1 MGNNNQKPR
10 AHALDAL
17 RGYAIITMVLSAME
31 AFSVLPRWM
40 YHAQVPPPD
49 HVFDPTI
56 YGITWV
62 DIIFPFFL
70 FSMGAAIPLSLGRQ
84 HAKGESIMKLTW
96 KTVQRWVKLTFFAIF
111 IIHAFPFMLGY
122 EQEWMRYAMPI
133 FFFIL
138 LCLMFMPNPFGLSPY
153 KARAITWSAYLVAVG
168 FMLLQPYAGGAPFRL
183 TDSDCIM
190 LILANVSLTGSIIYL
205 LTIGHPLRRRALL
218 PFLVAL
224 VMAAHTANSWPALL
238 IHTSWLPWLYLPAY
252 QEYLLIII
260 PGTVAGEWIAQWLE
274 KMKAN
279 DTSEGLVESVQK
291 KNEAVLENVNPLK
304 GGGEAVLENGNPLKG
319 GRGAVLENGNKVK
332 NDEKAVLENVN
343 PLKGGRG
350 AVLENGNGVKNDEKV
365 VLENG
370 NPLKGGGGAV
380 LENENKVRT
389 RSEEMKD
396 KENSLALPV
405 AFLSLALIVVNVV
418 LLFGRHLVAN
428 LVATMVLTALTAWLL
443 RSRREAGTTGVE
455 AAKQR
460 SASKD
465 ASSQNAAKQEV
476 SNREASSQEAAE
488 REVSNREASSQEAAK
503 QEVSSREAS
512 SQEASKQEVYNHRS
526 SSITASPTLHFW
538 QRLSSAGAY
547 LLLLG
552 LCLESYEGGIR
563 KDDVTLSYLF
573 VTCGLAFYALLLLT
587 VVCDHWHVR
596 WLCAPLEMVGKN
608 PMVAYVSASMV
619 IIPVLILTHIYPYI
633 DALSS
638 QPLTGFLK
646 GVLLTTLCMALT
658 AWFTHKRWFWKT

>member
-205 LTIGHPLRRRALL
+205 LTIGHPLRRLALL

-224 VMAAHTANSWPALL
+224 FMAAHTANSWPALL

-279 DTSEGLVESVQK
+279 DTSKGLVDNYQK
-291 KNEAVLENVNPLK
+291 KS
-304 GGGEAVLENGNPLKG
+304 EAVLENGNPLKG

-332 NDEKAVLENVN
+332 NDEKAVLEKGN
-343 PLKGGRG
+343 PLKGGRE
-350 AVLENGNGVKNDEKV
+350 AVLENGNKVKNDEK
-365 VLENG
+365 
-370 NPLKGGGGAV
+370 AV

-396 KENSLALPV
+396 KENALALPV
-405 AFLSLALIVVNVV
+405 ALLSLALIVVNVV

-443 RSRREAGTTGVE
+443 RSRRKAGTTGVE
-455 AAKQR
+455 AAKQ
-460 SASKD
+460 D
-465 ASSQNAAKQEV
+465 T
-476 SNREASSQEAAE
+476 SNQ
-488 REVSNREASSQEAAK
+488 
-503 QEVSSREAS
+503 
-512 SQEASKQEVYNHRS
+512 RS
-526 SSITASPTLHFW
+526 SSAPASPTLHFW

-619 IIPVLILTHIYPYI
+619 IIPVLILTQLYPYI

-646 GVLLTTLCMALT
+646 GVLLTALCMALT

>member
-205 LTIGHPLRRRALL
+205 LTIGHPLRRLALL

-224 VMAAHTANSWPALL
+224 FMAAHTANSWPALL

-279 DTSEGLVESVQK
+279 DTSKGLVDNYQK
-291 KNEAVLENVNPLK
+291 KSEAVLENVNPLK
-304 GGGEAVLENGNPLKG
+304 SR
-319 GRGAVLENGNKVK
+319 RGAVLENGDKVK
-332 NDEKAVLENVN
+332 NDDKAVLENVN
-343 PLKGGRG
+343 LLKGGR
-350 AVLENGNGVKNDEKV
+350 E
-365 VLENG
+365 
-370 NPLKGGGGAV
+370 AV

-396 KENSLALPV
+396 KENALALPV

-476 SNREASSQEAAE
+476 SNREASSQEAAKQE
-488 REVSNREASSQEAAK
+488 VSSREASLQEASKQEVSNREASLQEAAK

-526 SSITASPTLHFW
+526 SSIPASPTLHFW

>member
-205 LTIGHPLRRRALL
+205 LTIGHPLRRLALL

-224 VMAAHTANSWPALL
+224 FMAAHTANSWPALL

-274 KMKAN
+274 TMKAN
-279 DTSEGLVESVQK
+279 DTSKGLVDNYQK
-291 KNEAVLENVNPLK
+291 KS
-304 GGGEAVLENGNPLKG
+304 EAVLENGNPLKG

-332 NDEKAVLENVN
+332 NDEKAVLEN
-343 PLKGGRG
+343 G
-350 AVLENGNGVKNDEKV
+350 
-365 VLENG
+365 
-370 NPLKGGGGAV
+370 
-380 LENENKVRT
+380 NKVRT

-396 KENSLALPV
+396 KENALALPV
-405 AFLSLALIVVNVV
+405 ALLSLALIVVNVV

-443 RSRREAGTTGVE
+443 RSRREAGTPGVE

-460 SASKD
+460 VASKD
-465 ASSQNAAKQEV
+465 ASSQNAAKQEL
-476 SNREASSQEAAE
+476 
-488 REVSNREASSQEAAK
+488 SNREASSQEAAK
-503 QEVSSREAS
+503 QEVSNQKTS
-512 SQEASKQEVYNHRS
+512 SVP
-526 SSITASPTLHFW
+526 ASPTLHFW

-619 IIPVLILTHIYPYI
+619 IIPVLILTQLYPYI

-646 GVLLTTLCMALT
+646 GVLLTALCMALT

>member
-122 EQEWMRYAMPI
+122 EQEWMCYAMPI

-205 LTIGHPLRRRALL
+205 LTIGHPLRRLALL

-224 VMAAHTANSWPALL
+224 FMAAHTANSWPALL

-274 KMKAN
+274 KMKTN
-279 DTSEGLVESVQK
+279 DTSKGLVDNYQK
-291 KNEAVLENVNPLK
+291 KNEAVLD
-304 GGGEAVLENGNPLKG
+304 NGNPLKG
-319 GRGAVLENGNKVK
+319 GRE
-332 NDEKAVLENVN
+332 
-343 PLKGGRG
+343 
-350 AVLENGNGVKNDEKV
+350 AVLENGNGVKNDEK
-365 VLENG
+365 
-370 NPLKGGGGAV
+370 AV

-389 RSEEMKD
+389 RSEEMKE
-396 KENSLALPV
+396 KENALALPV
-405 AFLSLALIVVNVV
+405 ALLSLALIVVNVV

-443 RSRREAGTTGVE
+443 RSRRKAGTTGVE

-460 SASKD
+460 AASKD
-465 ASSQNAAKQEV
+465 ASSQNAAKQELSNREASLQEAAKQEV
-476 SNREASSQEAAE
+476 SNREASSQEAA
-488 REVSNREASSQEAAK
+488 
-503 QEVSSREAS
+503 
-512 SQEASKQEVYNHRS
+512 KQEVYNQKTS
-526 SSITASPTLHFW
+526 SVPASPTLHFW

-638 QPLTGFLK
+638 EPLTGFLK
-646 GVLLTTLCMALT
+646 GVLLTALCMALT

>member
-40 YHAQVPPPD
+40 YHAQEPPPD

-70 FSMGAAIPLSLGRQ
+70 FSMGAAVPLSLGRQ

-205 LTIGHPLRRRALL
+205 LTIGHPLRRLALL

-224 VMAAHTANSWPALL
+224 FMAAHTANSWPALL

-260 PGTVAGEWIAQWLE
+260 PGTVAGEWITQWLE

-279 DTSEGLVESVQK
+279 DTSKGLVENYQK
-291 KNEAVLENVNPLK
+291 KS
-304 GGGEAVLENGNPLKG
+304 EAVLENGNPLKG
-319 GRGAVLENGNKVK
+319 RGGAVLENGNKVK

-343 PLKGGRG
+343 LLKGGRE
-350 AVLENGNGVKNDEKV
+350 AVLENWNKVKNDEKV
-365 VLENG
+365 
-370 NPLKGGGGAV
+370 V

-389 RSEEMKD
+389 RSEEMKE
-396 KENSLALPV
+396 KENALALPV
-405 AFLSLALIVVNVV
+405 ALLSLALIVVNVV

-455 AAKQR
+455 AAKQK
-460 SASKD
+460 AALKD

-488 REVSNREASSQEAAK
+488 QEVSSREASSQEAAK
-503 QEVSSREAS
+503 QEV
-512 SQEASKQEVYNHRS
+512 YNQKS
-526 SSITASPTLHFW
+526 SSIPASPTLHFW

-646 GVLLTTLCMALT
+646 GVLLTALCMALT

>member
-153 KARAITWSAYLVAVG
+153 KARTITWSAYLVAVG

-205 LTIGHPLRRRALL
+205 LTIGHPLRRLALL

-224 VMAAHTANSWPALL
+224 FMAAHTANSWPALL

-279 DTSEGLVESVQK
+279 DTSKGPVESYQK
-291 KNEAVLENVNPLK
+291 KSEAVFES
-304 GGGEAVLENGNPLKG
+304 
-319 GRGAVLENGNKVK
+319 GNK
-332 NDEKAVLENVN
+332 
-343 PLKGGRG
+343 
-350 AVLENGNGVKNDEKV
+350 VKNDEKV

-370 NPLKGGGGAV
+370 NPLKGRKEAVLENGNKVKNDEKVV

-396 KENSLALPV
+396 KENALALPV
-405 AFLSLALIVVNVV
+405 ALLSLALIVVNVV

-455 AAKQR
+455 AAKQ
-460 SASKD
+460 D
-465 ASSQNAAKQEV
+465 T
-476 SNREASSQEAAE
+476 SNQ
-488 REVSNREASSQEAAK
+488 K
-503 QEVSSREAS
+503 
-512 SQEASKQEVYNHRS
+512 S
-526 SSITASPTLHFW
+526 SSTPASPTLHFW

-619 IIPVLILTHIYPYI
+619 IIPVLILTQLYPYI

-646 GVLLTTLCMALT
+646 GVLLTALCMALT

>member
-205 LTIGHPLRRRALL
+205 LTIGHPLRRLALL

-224 VMAAHTANSWPALL
+224 FMAAHTANSWPALL

-252 QEYLLIII
+252 QVYLLIII

-279 DTSEGLVESVQK
+279 DTSEGLVESYQK

-304 GGGEAVLENGNPLKG
+304 GGRE
-319 GRGAVLENGNKVK
+319 
-332 NDEKAVLENVN
+332 
-343 PLKGGRG
+343 

-365 VLENG
+365 
-370 NPLKGGGGAV
+370 V

-396 KENSLALPV
+396 KENALALPV

-476 SNREASSQEAAE
+476 SNREASL
-488 REVSNREASSQEAAK
+488 QEAAK

-512 SQEASKQEVYNHRS
+512 SQEASKQEVYNREAS
-526 SSITASPTLHFW
+526 LQEAAQQEVYNQKCSSIPASPTLHFW

-619 IIPVLILTHIYPYI
+619 IIPVLILTQLYPYI

>member
-205 LTIGHPLRRRALL
+205 LTIGHPLRRLALL

-224 VMAAHTANSWPALL
+224 FMAAHTANSWPALL

-279 DTSEGLVESVQK
+279 DTSKGLVDNYQK
-291 KNEAVLENVNPLK
+291 KNEAVLD
-304 GGGEAVLENGNPLKG
+304 NGNPLKG
-319 GRGAVLENGNKVK
+319 GREAVLENGNKVK
-332 NDEKAVLENVN
+332 NDEKAVLEN
-343 PLKGGRG
+343 
-350 AVLENGNGVKNDEKV
+350 
-365 VLENG
+365 
-370 NPLKGGGGAV
+370 
-380 LENENKVRT
+380 ENKVRT
-389 RSEEMKD
+389 RREEMKD
-396 KENSLALPV
+396 KENALALPV
-405 AFLSLALIVVNVV
+405 ALLSLALIVVNVV

-460 SASKD
+460 AASRD
-465 ASSQNAAKQEV
+465 ASSQNAAK
-476 SNREASSQEAAE
+476 

-503 QEVSSREAS
+503 QEA
-512 SQEASKQEVYNHRS
+512 YNQKC
-526 SSITASPTLHFW
+526 SSIQASPTLHFW

-646 GVLLTTLCMALT
+646 GVLLTALCMALT

>member
-153 KARAITWSAYLVAVG
+153 KARTITWSAYLVAVG

-205 LTIGHPLRRRALL
+205 LTIGHPLRRLALL

-224 VMAAHTANSWPALL
+224 FMAAHTANSWPAQL

-260 PGTVAGEWIAQWLE
+260 PGTVAGEWIAQWLD

-279 DTSEGLVESVQK
+279 DTSKGLVDNYQK
-291 KNEAVLENVNPLK
+291 KNEAVLES
-304 GGGEAVLENGNPLKG
+304 
-319 GRGAVLENGNKVK
+319 GNKVK
-332 NDEKAVLENVN
+332 NDEKVVLENGN
-343 PLKGGRG
+343 PLNGGRG

-365 VLENG
+365 VLEN
-370 NPLKGGGGAV
+370 
-380 LENENKVRT
+380 ENKVRT
-389 RSEEMKD
+389 RSEEMKG
-396 KENSLALPV
+396 KENALALPV
-405 AFLSLALIVVNVV
+405 ALLSLALIVVNVV

-443 RSRREAGTTGVE
+443 RSRREAGKTGVE

-460 SASKD
+460 VASQD
-465 ASSQNAAKQEV
+465 
-476 SNREASSQEAAE
+476 
-488 REVSNREASSQEAAK
+488 ASSQEAAK
-503 QEVSSREAS
+503 QELSNRDAS
-512 SQEASKQEVYNHRS
+512 SQEAAKQEISNQKS
-526 SSITASPTLHFW
+526 SSAPASPTLHFW

-646 GVLLTTLCMALT
+646 GVLLTSLCMALT
-658 AWFTHKRWFWKT
+658 AWFTRKRWFWKT

>member
-205 LTIGHPLRRRALL
+205 LTIGHPLRRLALL

-224 VMAAHTANSWPALL
+224 FMAAHTANSWPALL

-279 DTSEGLVESVQK
+279 DTSKGLVDNYQK
-291 KNEAVLENVNPLK
+291 KSEAVLES
-304 GGGEAVLENGNPLKG
+304 GNPLKG
-319 GRGAVLENGNKVK
+319 GRGAVLENGNS
-332 NDEKAVLENVN
+332 
-343 PLKGGRG
+343 
-350 AVLENGNGVKNDEKV
+350 VKNDEKV
-365 VLENG
+365 VLED
-370 NPLKGGGGAV
+370 
-380 LENENKVRT
+380 ENKVKT

-396 KENSLALPV
+396 KENALALPV
-405 AFLSLALIVVNVV
+405 ALLSLALIVVNVV

-443 RSRREAGTTGVE
+443 RSRCEVDTTGVE

-460 SASKD
+460 AALKD
-465 ASSQNAAKQEV
+465 ASSQN
-476 SNREASSQEAAE
+476 
-488 REVSNREASSQEAAK
+488 AAK

-512 SQEASKQEVYNHRS
+512 SQEAAKQEVYNQKC
-526 SSITASPTLHFW
+526 SSIPASPTLHFW

-646 GVLLTTLCMALT
+646 GVLLTALCMALT

>member
-205 LTIGHPLRRRALL
+205 LTIGRPLRRLALL

-224 VMAAHTANSWPALL
+224 FMAAHTANSWPALL

-279 DTSEGLVESVQK
+279 DTSKGLVDNYQK
-291 KNEAVLENVNPLK
+291 KN
-304 GGGEAVLENGNPLKG
+304 EAVLENGNPLKG
-319 GRGAVLENGNKVK
+319 GKEAVLENGNKVK
-332 NDEKAVLENVN
+332 NDEKVVLES
-343 PLKGGRG
+343 
-350 AVLENGNGVKNDEKV
+350 GNGVKNDEK
-365 VLENG
+365 
-370 NPLKGGGGAV
+370 AV
-380 LENENKVRT
+380 LESENKVRT
-389 RSEEMKD
+389 RSEEMKE
-396 KENSLALPV
+396 KENALALPV
-405 AFLSLALIVVNVV
+405 ALLSLALIVVNVV

-443 RSRREAGTTGVE
+443 RSRREAGTTDVE

-460 SASKD
+460 VASKD

-476 SNREASSQEAAE
+476 SNREASSQEAA
-488 REVSNREASSQEAAK
+488 
-503 QEVSSREAS
+503 
-512 SQEASKQEVYNHRS
+512 KQEVYNQRS
-526 SSITASPTLHFW
+526 SSAPASPTLHFW

-619 IIPVLILTHIYPYI
+619 IIPVLILTQLYPYI
-633 DALSS
+633 DALSP

-646 GVLLTTLCMALT
+646 GVLLTALCMALT

>member
-122 EQEWMRYAMPI
+122 EKEWMRFAMPI

-205 LTIGHPLRRRALL
+205 LTIGHPLRRLALL

-224 VMAAHTANSWPALL
+224 FMAAHTANSWPALL

-279 DTSEGLVESVQK
+279 DTSKGLVENYQK
-291 KNEAVLENVNPLK
+291 KSEAVLENV
-304 GGGEAVLENGNPLKG
+304 NPLKG

-332 NDEKAVLENVN
+332 NDEKAVLEN
-343 PLKGGRG
+343 
-350 AVLENGNGVKNDEKV
+350 
-365 VLENG
+365 
-370 NPLKGGGGAV
+370 
-380 LENENKVRT
+380 ENKVRT

-396 KENSLALPV
+396 KENALALPV
-405 AFLSLALIVVNVV
+405 ALLSLALIVVNVV

-443 RSRREAGTTGVE
+443 RSRRKAGTTGVE

-460 SASKD
+460 AASRD
-465 ASSQNAAKQEV
+465 
-476 SNREASSQEAAE
+476 
-488 REVSNREASSQEAAK
+488 ASSQEAAK
-503 QEVSSREAS
+503 QEV
-512 SQEASKQEVYNHRS
+512 YNQKS
-526 SSITASPTLHFW
+526 SSAPASPTLHFW

-619 IIPVLILTHIYPYI
+619 IIPVLILTQLYPYI

-646 GVLLTTLCMALT
+646 GVLLTALCMALT

>member
-205 LTIGHPLRRRALL
+205 LTIGHPLRRLALL

-224 VMAAHTANSWPALL
+224 FMAAHTANSWPALL

-279 DTSEGLVESVQK
+279 DTSKGLVDNYQK
-291 KNEAVLENVNPLK
+291 KS
-304 GGGEAVLENGNPLKG
+304 EAVLENGNPLKG
-319 GRGAVLENGNKVK
+319 GKGAVLENGNKVK
-332 NDEKAVLENVN
+332 NDEKAVLEN
-343 PLKGGRG
+343 
-350 AVLENGNGVKNDEKV
+350 
-365 VLENG
+365 
-370 NPLKGGGGAV
+370 
-380 LENENKVRT
+380 ENKVRT
-389 RSEEMKD
+389 RSEEMKE
-396 KENSLALPV
+396 KENALALPV
-405 AFLSLALIVVNVV
+405 ALLSLALIVVNVV

-443 RSRREAGTTGVE
+443 RSRREAGTPGVE

-460 SASKD
+460 VASKD
-465 ASSQNAAKQEV
+465 ASSQNV
-476 SNREASSQEAAE
+476 
-488 REVSNREASSQEAAK
+488 AK

-512 SQEASKQEVYNHRS
+512 SQEAAKQEVSNQKTS
-526 SSITASPTLHFW
+526 SVPASPTLHFW

-563 KDDVTLSYLF
+563 KDNVTLSYLF

-646 GVLLTTLCMALT
+646 GVLLTALCMALT

>member
-84 HAKGESIMKLTW
+84 HAKGESITKLTW

-205 LTIGHPLRRRALL
+205 LTIGHPLRRLALL
-218 PFLVAL
+218 PFLIAL
-224 VMAAHTANSWPALL
+224 FMAAHTANSWPAQL

-274 KMKAN
+274 KMKAK
-279 DTSEGLVESVQK
+279 DTGKGLVENYQK
-291 KNEAVLENVNPLK
+291 KS
-304 GGGEAVLENGNPLKG
+304 EAVLENGNPLKG

-332 NDEKAVLENVN
+332 NDEKVVLGNVN

-350 AVLENGNGVKNDEKV
+350 AVLESGNKVKNDEKV

-370 NPLKGGGGAV
+370 N
-380 LENENKVRT
+380 KVRT
-389 RSEEMKD
+389 KSEEMKE
-396 KENSLALPV
+396 KENALALPV
-405 AFLSLALIVVNVV
+405 ALLSLVLIVTNVV

-428 LVATMVLTALTAWLL
+428 LIATIVLTALTAWLL

-460 SASKD
+460 AASKD
-465 ASSQNAAKQEV
+465 ASSQGAAKQEV

-488 REVSNREASSQEAAK
+488 QEVSKREASSQGAAKQEVSNREASSQEAAE
-503 QEVSSREAS
+503 QEVSN
-512 SQEASKQEVYNHRS
+512 QKS
-526 SSITASPTLHFW
+526 SSSPASPTLHFW

-646 GVLLTTLCMALT
+646 GVLLTALCMALT

>member
-205 LTIGHPLRRRALL
+205 LTIGHPLRRLALL

-224 VMAAHTANSWPALL
+224 FMAAHTANSWPALL

-279 DTSEGLVESVQK
+279 DTSKGLVDNYQK

-304 GGGEAVLENGNPLKG
+304 GGK
-319 GRGAVLENGNKVK
+319 
-332 NDEKAVLENVN
+332 
-343 PLKGGRG
+343 G

-380 LENENKVRT
+380 LENGNKVKNDEKAVLENENKVRT

-396 KENSLALPV
+396 KENALALPV
-405 AFLSLALIVVNVV
+405 ALLSLALIIVNVV

-428 LVATMVLTALTAWLL
+428 LVATMVLTALSAWLL
-443 RSRREAGTTGVE
+443 RSRRKAGTTGVE

-460 SASKD
+460 AASRD

-488 REVSNREASSQEAAK
+488 REVSSREASSQEAAK
-503 QEVSSREAS
+503 QEV
-512 SQEASKQEVYNHRS
+512 YNQKC
-526 SSITASPTLHFW
+526 SSIPASPTLHFW

-619 IIPVLILTHIYPYI
+619 IIPVLILTQLYPYI

>member
-205 LTIGHPLRRRALL
+205 LTIGHPLRRLALL

-224 VMAAHTANSWPALL
+224 FMAAHTANSWPALL

-279 DTSEGLVESVQK
+279 DTSEGLVESYQK
-291 KNEAVLENVNPLK
+291 KNE
-304 GGGEAVLENGNPLKG
+304 
-319 GRGAVLENGNKVK
+319 
-332 NDEKAVLENVN
+332 AVLENVN

-365 VLENG
+365 VLEN
-370 NPLKGGGGAV
+370 
-380 LENENKVRT
+380 ENKVRT

-396 KENSLALPV
+396 KENALALPV
-405 AFLSLALIVVNVV
+405 ALLSLALIIVNVV

-460 SASKD
+460 AASRD

-476 SNREASSQEAAE
+476 SNREASLQEAAKQ
-488 REVSNREASSQEAAK
+488 EVSSREASSQEAAK

-512 SQEASKQEVYNHRS
+512 SQEASKQEVYNQKT
-526 SSITASPTLHFW
+526 SSIPASPTLHFW

-646 GVLLTTLCMALT
+646 GVLLTALCMALT

>member
-168 FMLLQPYAGGAPFRL
+168 FMLLQPYAGGAPFRI

-205 LTIGHPLRRRALL
+205 LTIGHPLRRLALL

-224 VMAAHTANSWPALL
+224 FMAAHTANSWPALL

-279 DTSEGLVESVQK
+279 DTSMGLVDNYQK
-291 KNEAVLENVNPLK
+291 KS
-304 GGGEAVLENGNPLKG
+304 EAVLENGNPLKG
-319 GRGAVLENGNKVK
+319 GREAVLENGNKVK
-332 NDEKAVLENVN
+332 NDEKAVLEN
-343 PLKGGRG
+343 
-350 AVLENGNGVKNDEKV
+350 
-365 VLENG
+365 
-370 NPLKGGGGAV
+370 
-380 LENENKVRT
+380 ENKVRT
-389 RSEEMKD
+389 RSEEMKE
-396 KENSLALPV
+396 KENALALPV
-405 AFLSLALIVVNVV
+405 ALLSLALIVVNVV

-443 RSRREAGTTGVE
+443 RSRRKAGTTGVE

-460 SASKD
+460 AALKD
-465 ASSQNAAKQEV
+465 ASSQNAAKQEL
-476 SNREASSQEAAE
+476 
-488 REVSNREASSQEAAK
+488 SNREASSQEAAK
-503 QEVSSREAS
+503 QDISN
-512 SQEASKQEVYNHRS
+512 QKS
-526 SSITASPTLHFW
+526 SSTPASPTLHFW

-587 VVCDHWHVR
+587 VVCDHWHAR

-646 GVLLTTLCMALT
+646 GVLLTALCMALT

>member
-205 LTIGHPLRRRALL
+205 LTIGHPLRRLALL

-224 VMAAHTANSWPALL
+224 FMAAHTANSWPALL

-252 QEYLLIII
+252 QVYLLIII

-279 DTSEGLVESVQK
+279 DTSKGLVDNYQK
-291 KNEAVLENVNPLK
+291 KNE
-304 GGGEAVLENGNPLKG
+304 
-319 GRGAVLENGNKVK
+319 
-332 NDEKAVLENVN
+332 AVLENVN

-365 VLENG
+365 VLEN
-370 NPLKGGGGAV
+370 
-380 LENENKVRT
+380 ENKVRT

-396 KENSLALPV
+396 KENALALPV

-476 SNREASSQEAAE
+476 SNREASSQEAAKQE
-488 REVSNREASSQEAAK
+488 VSSREASLQEASKQEVSNREASSQEAA
-503 QEVSSREAS
+503 Q
-512 SQEASKQEVYNHRS
+512 QEVYNQKC
-526 SSITASPTLHFW
+526 SSIPASPTLHFW

-573 VTCGLAFYALLLLT
+573 VTCGLAFYGLLLRT
-587 VVCDHWHVR
+587 VVCDHWQGR

>member
-84 HAKGESIMKLTW
+84 HAKGESIMRLTW

-153 KARAITWSAYLVAVG
+153 KARAITWSAYLVAIG

-205 LTIGHPLRRRALL
+205 LTIGHPLRRLALL

-224 VMAAHTANSWPALL
+224 FMAAHTANSWPALL

-279 DTSEGLVESVQK
+279 DTSKGLVESYQK
-291 KNEAVLENVNPLK
+291 KNEAVLEN
-304 GGGEAVLENGNPLKG
+304 GNPLNG
-319 GRGAVLENGNKVK
+319 GRE
-332 NDEKAVLENVN
+332 
-343 PLKGGRG
+343 
-350 AVLENGNGVKNDEKV
+350 AVLENGNGVKNDEK
-365 VLENG
+365 
-370 NPLKGGGGAV
+370 AV

-396 KENSLALPV
+396 KENALALPV
-405 AFLSLALIVVNVV
+405 ALLSLALIVVNVV

-443 RSRREAGTTGVE
+443 RSRREV
-455 AAKQR
+455 
-460 SASKD
+460 
-465 ASSQNAAKQEV
+465 
-476 SNREASSQEAAE
+476 
-488 REVSNREASSQEAAK
+488 SSQEAAK
-503 QEVSSREAS
+503 QEVSN
-512 SQEASKQEVYNHRS
+512 QKS
-526 SSITASPTLHFW
+526 SSTPASPTLHFW

-619 IIPVLILTHIYPYI
+619 IIPVLILTQLYPYI

-646 GVLLTTLCMALT
+646 GVLLTALCMALT

>member
-84 HAKGESIMKLTW
+84 HAKGESIMKLAW

-205 LTIGHPLRRRALL
+205 LTIGHPLRRLALL

-224 VMAAHTANSWPALL
+224 FMAAHTANSWPALL

-279 DTSEGLVESVQK
+279 DTSKGLVDNYQK
-291 KNEAVLENVNPLK
+291 KNEAVLES
-304 GGGEAVLENGNPLKG
+304 
-319 GRGAVLENGNKVK
+319 GNK
-332 NDEKAVLENVN
+332 
-343 PLKGGRG
+343 
-350 AVLENGNGVKNDEKV
+350 VKNDEKV

-370 NPLKGGGGAV
+370 NPLKGGRGAVLESGNGVKNDEKVV

-389 RSEEMKD
+389 RSEEMKE
-396 KENSLALPV
+396 KENALALPV
-405 AFLSLALIVVNVV
+405 ALLSLALIVVNVV

-443 RSRREAGTTGVE
+443 RSRREVGTTGVE

-460 SASKD
+460 AASKD
-465 ASSQNAAKQEV
+465 ASSQNAAKQEL
-476 SNREASSQEAAE
+476 
-488 REVSNREASSQEAAK
+488 SNREASSQEAAK
-503 QEVSSREAS
+503 QEVSNRESS
-512 SQEASKQEVYNHRS
+512 SQEVAKQEVSNQKS
-526 SSITASPTLHFW
+526 SSTTASPTLHFW

-619 IIPVLILTHIYPYI
+619 IIPVLILTQLYPYI
-633 DALSS
+633 DSLSS

-646 GVLLTTLCMALT
+646 GVLLTALCMALT

>member
-133 FFFIL
+133 FFFLL

-183 TDSDCIM
+183 ADSDCIM

-205 LTIGHPLRRRALL
+205 LTIGHPLRRLALL
-218 PFLVAL
+218 PFLIAL
-224 VMAAHTANSWPALL
+224 FMAAHTANSWPAQL

-279 DTSEGLVESVQK
+279 DTGKGLVENYQK
-291 KNEAVLENVNPLK
+291 KS
-304 GGGEAVLENGNPLKG
+304 EAVLENGNPLKG
-319 GRGAVLENGNKVK
+319 GRGAVLENGN
-332 NDEKAVLENVN
+332 
-343 PLKGGRG
+343 
-350 AVLENGNGVKNDEKV
+350 GVKDVEKV
-365 VLENG
+365 VLENEIKDEEQEVLE
-370 NPLKGGGGAV
+370 NKEEKKGGREAV
-380 LENENKVRT
+380 LENGNKVRT
-389 RSEEMKD
+389 RSEDVKD
-396 KENSLALPV
+396 KENALALPV
-405 AFLSLALIVVNVV
+405 ALLSLALIVTNVV

-428 LVATMVLTALTAWLL
+428 LIATIVLTALTAWLL
-443 RSRREAGTTGVE
+443 RSRREVGSTGVE
-455 AAKQR
+455 AARQR
-460 SASKD
+460 AASKD
-465 ASSQNAAKQEV
+465 ASSQGAAKQEV
-476 SNREASSQEAAE
+476 SNREASSQEAAKQ
-488 REVSNREASSQEAAK
+488 RISNREASSQEAAK
-503 QEVSSREAS
+503 QEVSN
-512 SQEASKQEVYNHRS
+512 QKS
-526 SSITASPTLHFW
+526 SSTPASPTLHFW

-619 IIPVLILTHIYPYI
+619 IIPVLILTQLYPYI

-638 QPLTGFLK
+638 EPLTGFLK
-646 GVLLTTLCMALT
+646 GVLLTALCMALT

>member
-205 LTIGHPLRRRALL
+205 LTIGHPLRRLALL

-224 VMAAHTANSWPALL
+224 FMAAHTANSWPALL
-238 IHTSWLPWLYLPAY
+238 IHTSWLPWLYLPVY
-252 QEYLLIII
+252 QVYLLIII

-279 DTSEGLVESVQK
+279 DTSKGLVDNYQK

-304 GGGEAVLENGNPLKG
+304 GG
-319 GRGAVLENGNKVK
+319 RGS
-332 NDEKAVLENVN
+332 
-343 PLKGGRG
+343 
-350 AVLENGNGVKNDEKV
+350 VLENGNGVKNDEKV

-370 NPLKGGGGAV
+370 NPLKGGRGAVLENGNGVKNDEKAV

-396 KENSLALPV
+396 KENALALPV

-460 SASKD
+460 AASRD

-488 REVSNREASSQEAAK
+488 REVSSREASSQEAAK

-512 SQEASKQEVYNHRS
+512 SQEASKQEVYNQKT
-526 SSITASPTLHFW
+526 SSIPASPTLHFW

-619 IIPVLILTHIYPYI
+619 IIPVLILTQLYPYI

>member
-205 LTIGHPLRRRALL
+205 LTIGHPLRRLALL

-224 VMAAHTANSWPALL
+224 FMAAHTANSWPALL

-274 KMKAN
+274 TMKAN
-279 DTSEGLVESVQK
+279 DTSKGLVDNYQK
-291 KNEAVLENVNPLK
+291 KS
-304 GGGEAVLENGNPLKG
+304 EAVLENGNPLKG
-319 GRGAVLENGNKVK
+319 GRGAVLENGN
-332 NDEKAVLENVN
+332 
-343 PLKGGRG
+343 
-350 AVLENGNGVKNDEKV
+350 GVKNDEK
-365 VLENG
+365 
-370 NPLKGGGGAV
+370 AV

-389 RSEEMKD
+389 RSEDMKD
-396 KENSLALPV
+396 KENALALPV
-405 AFLSLALIVVNVV
+405 ALLSLALIVVNVV

-443 RSRREAGTTGVE
+443 RSRRAAGTTGVE

-460 SASKD
+460 AALKD
-465 ASSQNAAKQEV
+465 ASSQNAAKQEL
-476 SNREASSQEAAE
+476 
-488 REVSNREASSQEAAK
+488 SNREASSQEAAK

-512 SQEASKQEVYNHRS
+512 SQEAAQQEVSNHRS

-619 IIPVLILTHIYPYI
+619 IIPVLILTQLYPYI

-646 GVLLTTLCMALT
+646 GVLLTALCMALT

>member
-84 HAKGESIMKLTW
+84 HAKGESIMMLTW

-205 LTIGHPLRRRALL
+205 LTIGHPLRRLALL
-218 PFLVAL
+218 PFLIAL
-224 VMAAHTANSWPALL
+224 FMAAHTANSWPALL

-252 QEYLLIII
+252 QVYLLIII

-279 DTSEGLVESVQK
+279 DTSEGLVESYQK
-291 KNEAVLENVNPLK
+291 KNE
-304 GGGEAVLENGNPLKG
+304 
-319 GRGAVLENGNKVK
+319 
-332 NDEKAVLENVN
+332 AVLENVN

-370 NPLKGGGGAV
+370 NPLKGGRGAV
-380 LENENKVRT
+380 LENGNGVKNDEKVVLEDENKVRT
-389 RSEEMKD
+389 RSEEMKE
-396 KENSLALPV
+396 KENALALPV

-443 RSRREAGTTGVE
+443 RSRREAGTPGVE

-460 SASKD
+460 AASRD

-488 REVSNREASSQEAAK
+488 REVSNREASSQEAA
-503 QEVSSREAS
+503 E
-512 SQEASKQEVYNHRS
+512 QEVYNQKT
-526 SSITASPTLHFW
+526 SSIPASPTLHFW

-619 IIPVLILTHIYPYI
+619 IIPVLILTQLYPYI

-646 GVLLTTLCMALT
+646 GVLLTALCMALT

>member
-1 MGNNNQKPR
+1 MKSRNMGNNNQKPR

-84 HAKGESIMKLTW
+84 HAKGESITKLTW

-133 FFFIL
+133 SFFIL

-205 LTIGHPLRRRALL
+205 LTIGHPLRRLALL
-218 PFLVAL
+218 PFLIAL
-224 VMAAHTANSWPALL
+224 FMAAHTANSWPAQL

-274 KMKAN
+274 KMKVK
-279 DTSEGLVESVQK
+279 DTGKDLVDNYQK
-291 KNEAVLENVNPLK
+291 KSE
-304 GGGEAVLENGNPLKG
+304 
-319 GRGAVLENGNKVK
+319 
-332 NDEKAVLENVN
+332 AVLENVN

-350 AVLENGNGVKNDEKV
+350 AVLENGNGVKNDEKA

-370 NPLKGGGGAV
+370 NPLKGGRGAVLENGNGVKNDEKVV

-396 KENSLALPV
+396 KENALALPV
-405 AFLSLALIVVNVV
+405 ALLSLALIVVNVV

-428 LVATMVLTALTAWLL
+428 LIATIVLTALTAWLL
-443 RSRREAGTTGVE
+443 RSRREAGSTGVE
-455 AAKQR
+455 AARQR
-460 SASKD
+460 AALKE

-476 SNREASSQEAAE
+476 SNREASSQG
-488 REVSNREASSQEAAK
+488 AAK
-503 QEVSSREAS
+503 QEVSN
-512 SQEASKQEVYNHRS
+512 QKS
-526 SSITASPTLHFW
+526 SSTQASPTLHFW

-619 IIPVLILTHIYPYI
+619 IIPVLILTQLYPYI

-638 QPLTGFLK
+638 EPLTGFLK
-646 GVLLTTLCMALT
+646 GVLLTALCMALT

>member
-205 LTIGHPLRRRALL
+205 LTIGHPLRRLALL

-224 VMAAHTANSWPALL
+224 FMAAHTANSWPALL

-279 DTSEGLVESVQK
+279 DTSKGLVDNYQK

-304 GGGEAVLENGNPLKG
+304 S
-319 GRGAVLENGNKVK
+319 R
-332 NDEKAVLENVN
+332 
-343 PLKGGRG
+343 RG

-365 VLENG
+365 VLEN
-370 NPLKGGGGAV
+370 
-380 LENENKVRT
+380 ENKVRT

-396 KENSLALPV
+396 KENALALPV

-476 SNREASSQEAAE
+476 SNREASSQEAA
-488 REVSNREASSQEAAK
+488 
-503 QEVSSREAS
+503 
-512 SQEASKQEVYNHRS
+512 KQEVYNQKT
-526 SSITASPTLHFW
+526 SSIPASPTLHFW

-619 IIPVLILTHIYPYI
+619 IIPVLILTQLYPYI

-646 GVLLTTLCMALT
+646 GVLLTALCMALT

>member
-122 EQEWMRYAMPI
+122 EQEWMRFAMPI

-153 KARAITWSAYLVAVG
+153 KARTITWSAYLVAVG

-205 LTIGHPLRRRALL
+205 LTIGHPLRRLALL

-224 VMAAHTANSWPALL
+224 FMAAHTANSWPAQL

-274 KMKAN
+274 KMKVK
-279 DTSEGLVESVQK
+279 DTGKDLVENYQI
-291 KNEAVLENVNPLK
+291 NEE
-304 GGGEAVLENGNPLKG
+304 VLENGNPLKG
-319 GRGAVLENGNKVK
+319 GREAVPDNGKGVK
-332 NDEKAVLENVN
+332 DDEKAVLENVN
-343 PLKGGRG
+343 PLKGGRE
-350 AVLENGNGVKNDEKV
+350 AILENGNGVKDDEKA

-370 NPLKGGGGAV
+370 N
-380 LENENKVRT
+380 KVKT

-396 KENSLALPV
+396 KENALALPM
-405 AFLSLALIVVNVV
+405 ALLSLALIVTNVV

-428 LVATMVLTALTAWLL
+428 LIATMVLTALTAWLL
-443 RSRREAGTTGVE
+443 RSRREAGSTGVE
-455 AAKQR
+455 AARQR
-460 SASKD
+460 AALKE

-476 SNREASSQEAAE
+476 SDRETSSQG
-488 REVSNREASSQEAAK
+488 AAK
-503 QEVSSREAS
+503 QEVSN
-512 SQEASKQEVYNHRS
+512 KKS
-526 SSITASPTLHFW
+526 SSTQASPTLHFW

-563 KDDVTLSYLF
+563 KDDVTLSYLL

-619 IIPVLILTHIYPYI
+619 IIPVLILTQLYPYI

-638 QPLTGFLK
+638 EPLTGFLK
-646 GVLLTTLCMALT
+646 GVLLTALCMALT

>member
-153 KARAITWSAYLVAVG
+153 KARTITWSAYLVAVG

-205 LTIGHPLRRRALL
+205 LTIGHPLRRLALL

-224 VMAAHTANSWPALL
+224 FMAAHTANSWPALL

-279 DTSEGLVESVQK
+279 DTSKGLVKSYQK
-291 KNEAVLENVNPLK
+291 KS
-304 GGGEAVLENGNPLKG
+304 EAVLENGNPLNG
-319 GRGAVLENGNKVK
+319 GRE
-332 NDEKAVLENVN
+332 
-343 PLKGGRG
+343 
-350 AVLENGNGVKNDEKV
+350 AVLENGNGVKNDEK
-365 VLENG
+365 
-370 NPLKGGGGAV
+370 AV

-389 RSEEMKD
+389 RSEEMKE
-396 KENSLALPV
+396 KENALALPV
-405 AFLSLALIVVNVV
+405 ALLSLALIVVNVV

-443 RSRREAGTTGVE
+443 RSRREA
-455 AAKQR
+455 
-460 SASKD
+460 
-465 ASSQNAAKQEV
+465 
-476 SNREASSQEAAE
+476 
-488 REVSNREASSQEAAK
+488 SSQEAAK
-503 QEVSSREAS
+503 QEV
-512 SQEASKQEVYNHRS
+512 YNQKC
-526 SSITASPTLHFW
+526 SSIQASPTLHFW

-638 QPLTGFLK
+638 EPLTGFLK
-646 GVLLTTLCMALT
+646 GVLLTALCMALT

>member
-84 HAKGESIMKLTW
+84 HAKGESITKLTW

-183 TDSDCIM
+183 ADSDCIM

-205 LTIGHPLRRRALL
+205 LTIGHPLRRLALL
-218 PFLVAL
+218 PFLIAL
-224 VMAAHTANSWPALL
+224 FMAAHTANSWPAQL

-274 KMKAN
+274 KMKAK
-279 DTSEGLVESVQK
+279 DTGKGLVENYQI
-291 KNEAVLENVNPLK
+291 NEE
-304 GGGEAVLENGNPLKG
+304 VLENGNPLKG
-319 GRGAVLENGNKVK
+319 ERGAVLESGNKVK

-350 AVLENGNGVKNDEKV
+350 AVLESG
-365 VLENG
+365 
-370 NPLKGGGGAV
+370 
-380 LENENKVRT
+380 NKVRT
-389 RSEEMKD
+389 RSEEVKD
-396 KENSLALPV
+396 KENALALPV
-405 AFLSLALIVVNVV
+405 ALLSLVLIVTNVV

-428 LVATMVLTALTAWLL
+428 LIATIVLTALTAWLL
-443 RSRREAGTTGVE
+443 RSRREAGSTDVE

-460 SASKD
+460 AASKD
-465 ASSQNAAKQEV
+465 ASSQD
-476 SNREASSQEAAE
+476 AAE
-488 REVSNREASSQEAAK
+488 QEVSNREASSQEAAK
-503 QEVSSREAS
+503 QEGSNREAS
-512 SQEASKQEVYNHRS
+512 SQEAAEQEVSNQKS
-526 SSITASPTLHFW
+526 SSTPASPTLHFW

-619 IIPVLILTHIYPYI
+619 IIPVLILTQLYPYI

-638 QPLTGFLK
+638 EPLTGFLK
-646 GVLLTTLCMALT
+646 GVLLTALCMALT

>member
-49 HVFDPTI
+49 HVFAPTI

-153 KARAITWSAYLVAVG
+153 KARTITWSAYLVAVG

-205 LTIGHPLRRRALL
+205 LTIGHPLRRLALL

-224 VMAAHTANSWPALL
+224 FMAAHTANSWPALL

-274 KMKAN
+274 KMKTN
-279 DTSEGLVESVQK
+279 DMSKGLVDNYQK
-291 KNEAVLENVNPLK
+291 KSEAVLD
-304 GGGEAVLENGNPLKG
+304 NGNPLNG
-319 GRGAVLENGNKVK
+319 GREAVLENGNKVK
-332 NDEKAVLENVN
+332 NDEKAVLEKGN
-343 PLKGGRG
+343 PLKGGRE
-350 AVLENGNGVKNDEKV
+350 AVLENVNKVKNDEKV
-365 VLENG
+365 
-370 NPLKGGGGAV
+370 V

-396 KENSLALPV
+396 KENALALPV
-405 AFLSLALIVVNVV
+405 ALLSLALIVVNVV

-455 AAKQR
+455 AAKQ
-460 SASKD
+460 
-465 ASSQNAAKQEV
+465 EV
-476 SNREASSQEAAE
+476 SNQ
-488 REVSNREASSQEAAK
+488 
-503 QEVSSREAS
+503 
-512 SQEASKQEVYNHRS
+512 RS
-526 SSITASPTLHFW
+526 SSIPVSPTLHFW

-646 GVLLTTLCMALT
+646 GVLLTALCMALT

>member
-205 LTIGHPLRRRALL
+205 LTIGHPLRRLALL

-224 VMAAHTANSWPALL
+224 FMAAHTANSWPALL

-274 KMKAN
+274 TMKAN
-279 DTSEGLVESVQK
+279 DTSKGLVDNYQK
-291 KNEAVLENVNPLK
+291 KS
-304 GGGEAVLENGNPLKG
+304 EAVLENGNPLKG
-319 GRGAVLENGNKVK
+319 GRGAVLENGN
-332 NDEKAVLENVN
+332 
-343 PLKGGRG
+343 
-350 AVLENGNGVKNDEKV
+350 GVKNDEK
-365 VLENG
+365 
-370 NPLKGGGGAV
+370 AV

-389 RSEEMKD
+389 RSEDMKD
-396 KENSLALPV
+396 KENTLALPV
-405 AFLSLALIVVNVV
+405 ALLSLALIVVNVV

-443 RSRREAGTTGVE
+443 RSRRAAGTTGVE

-460 SASKD
+460 AALKD
-465 ASSQNAAKQEV
+465 ASSQN
-476 SNREASSQEAAE
+476 
-488 REVSNREASSQEAAK
+488 AAK

-512 SQEASKQEVYNHRS
+512 SQEAAQQEVSNHRS

-646 GVLLTTLCMALT
+646 GVLLTALCMALT

>member
-205 LTIGHPLRRRALL
+205 LTIGHPLRRLALL

-224 VMAAHTANSWPALL
+224 FMAAHTANSWPALL

-252 QEYLLIII
+252 QVYLLIII

-279 DTSEGLVESVQK
+279 DTSKGLVESYQK
-291 KNEAVLENVNPLK
+291 KNE
-304 GGGEAVLENGNPLKG
+304 
-319 GRGAVLENGNKVK
+319 
-332 NDEKAVLENVN
+332 AVLENVN

-365 VLENG
+365 VLEN
-370 NPLKGGGGAV
+370 
-380 LENENKVRT
+380 ENKVRT
-389 RSEEMKD
+389 RSEEMKE
-396 KENSLALPV
+396 KENALALPV

-460 SASKD
+460 AASRD

-476 SNREASSQEAAE
+476 SNREASSQEAA
-488 REVSNREASSQEAAK
+488 
-503 QEVSSREAS
+503 
-512 SQEASKQEVYNHRS
+512 KQEVYNHRS
-526 SSITASPTLHFW
+526 SSIPASPTLHFW

-619 IIPVLILTHIYPYI
+619 IIPVLILTQLYPYI

>member
-84 HAKGESIMKLTW
+84 HAKGESIMMLTW

-205 LTIGHPLRRRALL
+205 LTIGHPLRRLALL

-224 VMAAHTANSWPALL
+224 FMAAHTANSWPALL

-252 QEYLLIII
+252 QVYLLIII

-279 DTSEGLVESVQK
+279 DTSKGLVESYQK

-304 GGGEAVLENGNPLKG
+304 GGREAVLENGHG
-319 GRGAVLENGNKVK
+319 VK
-332 NDEKAVLENVN
+332 NDEKVVLENGN

-365 VLENG
+365 VLED
-370 NPLKGGGGAV
+370 
-380 LENENKVRT
+380 ENKVRT
-389 RSEEMKD
+389 RSEEMKE
-396 KENSLALPV
+396 KENALALPV

-443 RSRREAGTTGVE
+443 RSRREAGTPGVE

-460 SASKD
+460 AASRD

-488 REVSNREASSQEAAK
+488 REVSNREASSQEAA
-503 QEVSSREAS
+503 E
-512 SQEASKQEVYNHRS
+512 QEVYNQKT
-526 SSITASPTLHFW
+526 SSIPASPTLHFW

-619 IIPVLILTHIYPYI
+619 IIPVLILTQLYPYI

-646 GVLLTTLCMALT
+646 GVLLTALCMALT

>member
-205 LTIGHPLRRRALL
+205 LTIGHPLRRLALL

-224 VMAAHTANSWPALL
+224 FMAAHTANSWPALL

-274 KMKAN
+274 KMKTN
-279 DTSEGLVESVQK
+279 DTSKGLVDNYQK
-291 KNEAVLENVNPLK
+291 KSEAVL
-304 GGGEAVLENGNPLKG
+304 
-319 GRGAVLENGNKVK
+319 
-332 NDEKAVLENVN
+332 D
-343 PLKGGRG
+343 
-350 AVLENGNGVKNDEKV
+350 NGNGVKNDEK
-365 VLENG
+365 
-370 NPLKGGGGAV
+370 AV

-389 RSEEMKD
+389 RSEEMKE
-396 KENSLALPV
+396 KENALALPV
-405 AFLSLALIVVNVV
+405 ALLSLALIVVNVV

-443 RSRREAGTTGVE
+443 RSRRKAGTTGVE

-460 SASKD
+460 AASKD
-465 ASSQNAAKQEV
+465 ASSQNAAKQEL
-476 SNREASSQEAAE
+476 
-488 REVSNREASSQEAAK
+488 SNREASSQEAAK
-503 QEVSSREAS
+503 QEVSNRESS
-512 SQEASKQEVYNHRS
+512 SQEVAKQEVSNQKS
-526 SSITASPTLHFW
+526 SSTTASPTLHFW

-646 GVLLTTLCMALT
+646 GVLLTALCMALT

>member
-17 RGYAIITMVLSAME
+17 RGYAIITMILSAME

-205 LTIGHPLRRRALL
+205 LTIGHPLRRLALL

-224 VMAAHTANSWPALL
+224 FMAAHTANSWPSLL

-274 KMKAN
+274 TMKAN
-279 DTSEGLVESVQK
+279 DTSKGLVDNYQK
-291 KNEAVLENVNPLK
+291 KNEAVLES
-304 GGGEAVLENGNPLKG
+304 GNPLKG
-319 GRGAVLENGNKVK
+319 GRGAVLENWNKVK

-343 PLKGGRG
+343 PLKGRRE
-350 AVLENGNGVKNDEKV
+350 AVLESGNGVNNDEKV
-365 VLENG
+365 
-370 NPLKGGGGAV
+370 V

-396 KENSLALPV
+396 KENALALPV
-405 AFLSLALIVVNVV
+405 ALLSLALIVVNVV

-443 RSRREAGTTGVE
+443 RSRREAGTPGVE

-460 SASKD
+460 VASKD

-476 SNREASSQEAAE
+476 SS
-488 REVSNREASSQEAAK
+488 REASSQEAAK

-512 SQEASKQEVYNHRS
+512 SQEAAKQEVYNQKS
-526 SSITASPTLHFW
+526 SSIPASPTLHFW

-608 PMVAYVSASMV
+608 PMVAYVSASMI

-638 QPLTGFLK
+638 QPLTGFFK
-646 GVLLTTLCMALT
+646 GVLLTALCMALT

>member
-205 LTIGHPLRRRALL
+205 LTIGHPLRRLALL

-224 VMAAHTANSWPALL
+224 FMAAHTANSWPALL

-252 QEYLLIII
+252 QVYLLIII

-279 DTSEGLVESVQK
+279 DTSKGLVDNYQK
-291 KNEAVLENVNPLK
+291 KNEAVLES
-304 GGGEAVLENGNPLKG
+304 GNPLKG

-365 VLENG
+365 VLEN
-370 NPLKGGGGAV
+370 
-380 LENENKVRT
+380 ENKVRT

-396 KENSLALPV
+396 KENALALPV
-405 AFLSLALIVVNVV
+405 ALLSLALIVVNVV

-460 SASKD
+460 AASRD

-488 REVSNREASSQEAAK
+488 REVSSREASSQEAAK

-512 SQEASKQEVYNHRS
+512 SQEASKQEVYNQKT
-526 SSITASPTLHFW
+526 SSIPASPTLHFW

-646 GVLLTTLCMALT
+646 GVLLTALCMALT

>member
-84 HAKGESIMKLTW
+84 HAKGESITKLTW

-133 FFFIL
+133 FFFFL

-205 LTIGHPLRRRALL
+205 LTIGHPLRRLALL
-218 PFLVAL
+218 PFLIAL
-224 VMAAHTANSWPALL
+224 FMAAHTANSWPAQL

-274 KMKAN
+274 KMKVK
-279 DTSEGLVESVQK
+279 DTGKGLVENYQI
-291 KNEAVLENVNPLK
+291 NEAVP
-304 GGGEAVLENGNPLKG
+304 ENGNPLKG
-319 GRGAVLENGNKVK
+319 GREAVLENGKGVKDVEKVVLENEIKDEEQEVLENKEEKKGGREAVLENGNKV
-332 NDEKAVLENVN
+332 
-343 PLKGGRG
+343 
-350 AVLENGNGVKNDEKV
+350 
-365 VLENG
+365 
-370 NPLKGGGGAV
+370 
-380 LENENKVRT
+380 RT
-389 RSEEMKD
+389 RSEEVKD
-396 KENSLALPV
+396 KENALALPV
-405 AFLSLALIVVNVV
+405 ALLSLALIVTNVV

-428 LVATMVLTALTAWLL
+428 LIATIVLTALTAWLL

-460 SASKD
+460 AASKD
-465 ASSQNAAKQEV
+465 ASSQGAAKQEG
-476 SNREASSQEAAE
+476 SNREASSQGAAKQ
-488 REVSNREASSQEAAK
+488 EVSNREASSQEAAK
-503 QEVSSREAS
+503 QEVSNREAS
-512 SQEASKQEVYNHRS
+512 SQGAAKQEVSNQKS
-526 SSITASPTLHFW
+526 SSTPASPTLHFW

-596 WLCAPLEMVGKN
+596 WLCAPFEMVGKN

-619 IIPVLILTHIYPYI
+619 IIPVLILTQLYPYI

-638 QPLTGFLK
+638 EPLTGFLK
-646 GVLLTTLCMALT
+646 GVLLTALCMALT

>member
-205 LTIGHPLRRRALL
+205 LTIGHPLRRLALL

-224 VMAAHTANSWPALL
+224 FMAAHTANSWPALL

-279 DTSEGLVESVQK
+279 DTSKGLVESYQK
-291 KNEAVLENVNPLK
+291 KNE
-304 GGGEAVLENGNPLKG
+304 
-319 GRGAVLENGNKVK
+319 
-332 NDEKAVLENVN
+332 AVLENVN

-365 VLENG
+365 VLEN
-370 NPLKGGGGAV
+370 
-380 LENENKVRT
+380 ENKVRT

-396 KENSLALPV
+396 KENALALPV

-476 SNREASSQEAAE
+476 SNREASSQEAAKQE
-488 REVSNREASSQEAAK
+488 VSSREASLQEASKQEVSNREASSQEAAK
-503 QEVSSREAS
+503 QEV
-512 SQEASKQEVYNHRS
+512 YNHRS
-526 SSITASPTLHFW
+526 SSIPASPPLHFW

-619 IIPVLILTHIYPYI
+619 IIPVLILTQLYPYI

>member
-138 LCLMFMPNPFGLSPY
+138 LCLMFMSNPFGLSPY

-205 LTIGHPLRRRALL
+205 LTIGHPLRRLALL

-224 VMAAHTANSWPALL
+224 FMAAHTANSWPAQL

-279 DTSEGLVESVQK
+279 DTSKGLVDNYQK
-291 KNEAVLENVNPLK
+291 KNEAVLENVNL
-304 GGGEAVLENGNPLKG
+304 
-319 GRGAVLENGNKVK
+319 
-332 NDEKAVLENVN
+332 
-343 PLKGGRG
+343 LKGGRG
-350 AVLENGNGVKNDEKV
+350 AVLENGNGVKNDEK
-365 VLENG
+365 
-370 NPLKGGGGAV
+370 AV
-380 LENENKVRT
+380 LESENKVRT
-389 RSEEMKD
+389 RSEEMKE
-396 KENSLALPV
+396 KENALALPV
-405 AFLSLALIVVNVV
+405 ALLSLALIVVNVV

-428 LVATMVLTALTAWLL
+428 LVATVVLTALTAWLL
-443 RSRREAGTTGVE
+443 RSRRKAGTTGVE

-460 SASKD
+460 AALKD
-465 ASSQNAAKQEV
+465 ASSQN
-476 SNREASSQEAAE
+476 
-488 REVSNREASSQEAAK
+488 AAK

-512 SQEASKQEVYNHRS
+512 SQEAAKQEVYNQKC
-526 SSITASPTLHFW
+526 SSIPASPTLHFW

-646 GVLLTTLCMALT
+646 GVLLTALCMALT